1 MGFLDL
7 FRRKKTND
15 AKVEKVVTKTE
26 NKTQNDSVNNESKKE
41 FVADISL
48 FEFHN
53 VDWEDFGRLLK
64 QNKILPNSYVKKPT
78 EVEIKL
84 GKTGRPMVM
93 LTFNSATSTSERKF
107 MLLQDGVFQYVNGAI
122 DDGKDPDLNKVWNRF
137 KEEIRYLNLL
147 NTNREEYFQ
156 KQRADRAIKNAD
168 RTKEVL
174 TDLYEKEQE
183 FLEKYKDVKFDGFYY
198 TAIFEKDNRG
208 FTNYAGEYPH
218 FFPLIEVENGWCRDG
233 EPVMPFTPKTLEH
246 CILNMTN
253 GQKAEDGE
261 HLEYFVE
268 KCKKIQE
275 FSCYESEDWDKVIEI
290 GKEIVKNQYIVSTL
304 TDEEDDEKE
313 L

>member
-7 FRRKKTND
+7 FRRKKTSD
-15 AKVEKVVTKTE
+15 AKVEKVVIEQEKKNE
-26 NKTQNDSVNNESKKE
+26 NVENQKE

-64 QNKILPNSYVKKPT
+64 QNRILPNSYIKKPT

-122 DDGKDPDLNKVWNRF
+122 DDGKDPELNRFWNKF
-137 KEEIRYLNLL
+137 KEEIRYLNRL

-183 FLEKYKDVKFDGFYY
+183 NKV
-198 TAIFEKDNRG
+198 
-208 FTNYAGEYPH
+208 YP
-218 FFPLIEVENGWCRDG
+218 
-233 EPVMPFTPKTLEH
+233 
-246 CILNMTN
+246 
-253 GQKAEDGE
+253 
-261 HLEYFVE
+261 
-268 KCKKIQE
+268 
-275 FSCYESEDWDKVIEI
+275 
-290 GKEIVKNQYIVSTL
+290 
-304 TDEEDDEKE
+304 
-313 L
+313 